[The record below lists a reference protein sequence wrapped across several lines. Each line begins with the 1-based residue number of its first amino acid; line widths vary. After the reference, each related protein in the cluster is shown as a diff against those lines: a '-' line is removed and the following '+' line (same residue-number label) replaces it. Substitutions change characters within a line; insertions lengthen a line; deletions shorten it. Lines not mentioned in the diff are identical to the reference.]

1 VKKGNIAIYNANI
14 LTLSASKP
22 HADAV
27 VIRDGN
33 IAAVGLWKDL
43 SACAE
48 DAPAMDLAGKTV
60 LPGFID
66 SHVHFTWTGLRELAL
81 DFYPARTV
89 DDVKSIV
96 RQAALETASGNL
108 IFGMGLNHYHF
119 PDWKLPNSDE
129 LDAVA
134 PDRPVFIVGVTGH
147 YSLANGLCLKELNL
161 PAETPGLGS
170 DGSLRNS
177 ANSIAGQKMRT
188 RFSLEQGLERLHRAA
203 AKQAVAAG
211 LTTVHALEGA
221 DQRNDPAVRALLG
234 ISKELPLHLVLWYQT
249 MDVRAVQ
256 ELGLNRIGGCILLD
270 GDFGPHTA
278 ALLNPYVDQ
287 PDNRGTLYHTQEEI
301 NSFVDRAHR
310 AGLQIAMHAV
320 GDRAVEQALNAYE
333 KAMSSWP
340 RSDARHRI
348 EHFEIYDKTLAER
361 ARQMGIHIAIQP
373 PFNTYFGGHSRLD
386 PILGKERA
394 LRSDPVRSL
403 IEAGLNVGGG
413 SDSFVTPMKPL
424 YGVHCAVNHSNP
436 NERIEVERALKL
448 YTSDNARMAFEEQ
461 QKGSI
466 EVGKLGDLVVLDA
479 DPTVVPSNSIKDI
492 AVEMTILGGQV
503 VYKASGSNL
512 GAKQDYGIS
521 TK

>member
-1 VKKGNIAIYNANI
+1 MGNLAIYNANI
-14 LTLSASKP
+14 VTLSASGP

-27 VIRDGN
+27 VIRDGQITAVGEWKD
-33 IAAVGLWKDL
+33 IAA
-43 SACAE
+43 SAQ
-48 DAPAMDLAGKTV
+48 DVPAMDLAAKTV

-66 SHVHFTWTGLRELAL
+66 SHVHFTWTGLQELAL
-81 DFYPARTV
+81 DLSPAGTA

-96 RQAALETASGNL
+96 RQAASETAPGSL

-119 PDWKLPNSDE
+119 SDSKLPHFDE
-129 LDAVA
+129 LDAAA
-134 PDRPVFIVGVTGH
+134 PDHPVFIVGVTGH
-147 YSLANGLCLKELNL
+147 YSLANSLCLKELNL
-161 PAETPGLGS
+161 AAETRGLGS
-170 DGSLRNS
+170 DGSLRDS

-188 RFSLEQGLERLHRAA
+188 RYTREQGLERLHQAA

-211 LTTVHALEGA
+211 LTTVHALEGT
-221 DQRNDPAVRALLG
+221 DQENDPAVRALLE
-234 ISKELPLHLVLWYQT
+234 ISEELPLRLVLWYQT
-249 MDVRAVQ
+249 MNAQAVRD
-256 ELGLNRIGGCILLD
+256 LGLNRIGGCILLD

-278 ALLNPYVDQ
+278 ALLAPYADQ
-287 PDNRGTLYHTQEEI
+287 PDSRGTLYHTQEEI
-301 NSFVDRAHR
+301 DRFVDRAHR

-333 KAMSSWP
+333 KAMRSCP

-348 EHFEIYDKTLAER
+348 EHFEIYDPTLAER

-373 PFNTYFGGHSRLD
+373 PFNIYFGGHNRLD

-403 IEAGLNVGGG
+403 IEAGLHVGGG

-436 NERIEVERALKL
+436 KERIAVERALQL
-448 YTSDNARMAFEEQ
+448 YTSDNARMAFEEKI
-461 QKGSI
+461 KGSI

-479 DPTVVPSNSIKDI
+479 DPTVVPSKSLKDI
-492 AVEMTILGGQV
+492 AVEMTVLGGQI
-503 VYKASGSNL
+503 VYKRAGSNL
-512 GAKQDYGIS
+512 AAKQD
-521 TK
+521 